1 MEGILFQTPG
11 TLSQQTLLEA
21 LVVTGASASYF
32 GEQYRDLLLY
42 LHQKLNTNNNN
53 QQIQTASWHKSEE
66 EASKLR
72 EVNRAAYECW

>member
-21 LVVTGASASYF
+21 LVVTGASAFCF

-42 LHQKLNTNNNN
+42 LHQKLNKNNSN

-66 EASKLR
+66 DASKLR
-72 EVNRAAYECW
+72 EVNRAA

>member
-21 LVVTGASASYF
+21 LVVTGASASCF

-42 LHQKLNTNNNN
+42 LHQKLNKNNSN

-72 EVNRAAYECW
+72 EVNRAAQECW